1 LLINDL
7 HALVQHWQNSL
18 HQVLIIRQLLK
29 GLPFIL
35 QSWLFILVILCETS
49 LNPFDLLVSTLF
61 GKLNLFNEILWLK
74 NSSVWLNLDNV
85 LSNELV
91 VADELFGH
99 NISYINDAVF
109 ILVSLIIKEN
119 VLSVIVSLINQ
130 KKLSNFSVT
139 VICFVA
145 LEIILDGHGAELFE
159 SFKHSLILLD
169 RIGNYVDVLILVSKF
184 VVNHF
189 VQLIEVIGMAS
200 GDSLKKFGIFYFV

>member
-29 GLPFIL
+29 GLPFIF

-119 VLSVIVSLINQ
+119 MLSVIVSLIN
-130 KKLSNFSVT
+130 
-139 VICFVA
+139 
-145 LEIILDGHGAELFE
+145 
-159 SFKHSLILLD
+159 
-169 RIGNYVDVLILVSKF
+169 
-184 VVNHF
+184 
-189 VQLIEVIGMAS
+189 
-200 GDSLKKFGIFYFV
+200 